1 MARTG
6 RHQEE
11 AFHEAGVGA
20 NLPRVQ
26 HLIIRMRVIMAVANC
41 SPAIASRCAKY
52 DDNFRVSVLLGA
64 QPLDAQHRHGSRT

>member
-11 AFHEAGVGA
+11 AFHKAGVGA

-26 HLIIRMRVIMAVANC
+26 HLIIWMRVIMAVANC
-41 SPAIASRCAKY
+41 SPAVASRCAKY
-52 DDNFRVSVLLGA
+52 DNGFKVLTLLGT
-64 QPLDAQHRHGSRT
+64 QPLGE